1 MLVHD
6 YRLKQSYSQ
15 TSIKKQLIKSKLIKI
30 IILLFPIASLS
41 LPATGRELSPERDIL
56 DKKQLSLSEII
67 PNSSTHWDTANS
79 PNSNNYTNINVS
91 INPLISFEQKNN
103 NYEYSPKK
111 ILQLSKS
118 KEHLLS
124 SKLNIKSKFI
134 ISSGQARL
142 MSEEL
147 VGLIN
152 RFETTLFTAE
162 SLDRDLNVSTA
173 EVIQE
178 ILERSTITSKQ
189 NTKQTN
195 NKAQYHQA
203 HRALYKARQGLKRFH
218 SLLDQRYYGMA
229 RKEWLASKQIL
240 LDNYPI
246 ARSIAQSEV
255 RAMWLDRG
263 TIVKAQSPEDL
274 IPIFDR
280 MAKAGINTVFFETVN
295 SGYTIYPSKVAP
307 QQNPLVEGWD
317 PLKAA
322 VTLAHERGIELH
334 AWMWT
339 FAAVNQRHN
348 VILDLPRNYLGPVL
362 SKHPDWA
369 ITDSEGSR
377 FHYSSGKVFLD
388 PAHPQVRDYLSSL
401 ITEIATKYE
410 VDGIHL
416 DYIRYP
422 FQSPTG
428 KMTYGYGV
436 ASRDL
441 FRKQTGFDPINIYPG
456 HPLWSEWTKF
466 RIEQIDDFVASTA
479 SNLKQLRPNLTLS
492 TAVFPMPK
500 RERLMKIQQHWET
513 WVKEEWIDMLVPMS
527 YAKNTERLHTLTNPL
542 LREFERGKALLLPGI
557 RLLGIS
563 EITALDQM
571 QLLRGMS
578 TEGYALFAAENLN
591 SNLTTIFNNTQGNS
605 TVESQQPLPHRQPFD
620 ASFVRYQS
628 LQKEWNFFLTN
639 NPKELR
645 AVTLEQWGKKAD
657 LLERELQDLVDKPSH
672 TNLFSARVALNS
684 LRRQFP
690 YWMKEVDS
698 VDLYQVQVWQNRLES
713 LDRLLNYGEK
723 KILNSRNL
731 TIDE

>member
-1 MLVHD
+1 MLVRD

-15 TSIKKQLIKSKLIKI
+15 TSIKKQLITGKLIKVV
-30 IILLFPIASLS
+30 IILLPIAFFS
-41 LPATGRELSPERDIL
+41 SPVIAKDLLLERNAV
-56 DKKQLSLSEII
+56 DKKTNDVKQDLDLIQSLNTNEYNSII
-67 PNSSTHWDTANS
+67 
-79 PNSNNYTNINVS
+79 TNIK
-91 INPLISFEQKNN
+91 PLNYFIKNN
-103 NYEYSPKK
+103 NKFNQKRILTLFEGTEY
-111 ILQLSKS
+111 
-118 KEHLLS
+118 LLS
-124 SKLNIKSKFI
+124 SNFNLQSKFA
-134 ISSGQARL
+134 ISPGQARL

-147 VGLIN
+147 AGLIS

-162 SLDRDLNVSTA
+162 ALDRDINVSTA
-173 EVIQE
+173 EVIKK
-178 ILERSTITSKQ
+178 ILGRSTITSKQ
-189 NTKQTN
+189 NTKRID
-195 NKAQYHQA
+195 KAQYRQS
-203 HRALYKARQGLKRFH
+203 HRALHKARQGLKRFH
-218 SLLDQRYYGMA
+218 SLLDLRYYSMA

-246 ARSIAQSEV
+246 HHSIAQSEV

-377 FHYSSGKVFLD
+377 FHYSSRKVFLD
-388 PAHPQVRDYLSSL
+388 PAHPEVQDYLSSL
-401 ITEIATKYE
+401 ITEIATEYE

-441 FRKQTGFDPINIYPG
+441 FRKQTGFDPVNIYPG

-466 RIEQIDDFVASTA
+466 RIEQINNFVASTA

-500 RERLMKIQQHWET
+500 SERLMKIQQHWET
-513 WVKEEWIDMLVPMS
+513 WVKQEWIDMLVPMS
-527 YAKNTERLHTLTNPL
+527 YAKDTERLHTLTNPL
-542 LREFERGKALLLPGI
+542 LREFERGKALFLPGI

-591 SNLTTIFNNTQGNS
+591 SNLTTIFNNTQGDS
-605 TVESQQPLPHRQPFD
+605 TLELKQPLPHRQPFD

-639 NPKELR
+639 NSQELKE
-645 AVTLEQWGKKAD
+645 VTLEEWGKKAD

-672 TNLFSARVALNS
+672 TNLFSARLALRS
-684 LRRQFP
+684 MRRQFP
-690 YWMKEVDS
+690 YWMKEVNS
-698 VDLYQVQVWQNRLES
+698 VDAYQIRVWQNRLES

-723 KILNSRNL
+723 KILNSRSL

>member
-1 MLVHD
+1 MSVHD
-6 YRLKQSYSQ
+6 YRLKKSYSQ
-15 TSIKKQLIKSKLIKI
+15 TSIKKQLVNSKLAKTI
-30 IILLFPIASLS
+30 IILLPIISFS
-41 LPATGRELSPERDIL
+41 LPATARELLFKREKVVKNTPF
-56 DKKQLSLSEII
+56 LSETILNVK
-67 PNSSTHWDTANS
+67 PNNHTEKYYNYYKYSDYNINTKSLFTS
-79 PNSNNYTNINVS
+79 IQENNYKFKKTNVLN
-91 INPLISFEQKNN
+91 L
-103 NYEYSPKK
+103 YEGAEYV
-111 ILQLSKS
+111 LSA
-118 KEHLLS
+118 
-124 SKLNIKSKFI
+124 KLNIKSKFI
-134 ISSGQARL
+134 ISPGQARL
-142 MSEEL
+142 MSKEL
-147 VGLIN
+147 TGLIS

-162 SLDRDLNVSTA
+162 ALNRNIDVSTA
-173 EVIQE
+173 KVIQE
-178 ILERSTITSKQ
+178 ILDKSTITSKQ
-189 NTKQTN
+189 NTKQID
-195 NKAQYHQA
+195 KIRYRQA
-203 HRALYKARQGLKRFH
+203 HRALYNARQGLKRFH
-218 SLLDQRYYGMA
+218 SLLDQRYYSMA
-229 RKEWLASKQIL
+229 RKEWSASKQIL

-246 ARSIAQSEV
+246 NRSIAQPEV
-255 RAMWLDRG
+255 RAIWLDRG
-263 TIVKAQSPEDL
+263 TIVKARSPEDL

-280 MAKAGINTVFFETVN
+280 LAKAGINTVFFETIN
-295 SGYTIYPSKVAP
+295 SGYTIYPSKIAP
-307 QQNPLVEGWD
+307 QQNPLVKGWD
-317 PLKAA
+317 PLEAA
-322 VTLAHERGIELH
+322 ITLAHERGIELH

-369 ITDSEGSR
+369 MTDGQGSR

-388 PAHPQVRDYLSSL
+388 PAHPEVKNYLSSL
-401 ITEIATKYE
+401 ITEIATKYK

-441 FRKQTGFDPINIYPG
+441 FRKQTGFDPVNIYPG
-456 HPLWSEWTKF
+456 HPLWSKWTKF
-466 RIEQIDDFVASTA
+466 RIEQIDNFVALTA
-479 SNLKQLRPNLTLS
+479 SNLKQLRPNLIFS

-500 RERLMKIQQHWET
+500 RERLMKIQQNWET
-513 WVKEEWIDMLVPMS
+513 WVKQEWIDMLVPMS
-527 YAKNTERLHTLTNPL
+527 YAKDAEKLHTLTNPL

-591 SNLTTIFNNTQGNS
+591 SNLTTIFNNTQGDS
-605 TVESQQPLPHRQPFD
+605 TVESKQPLPHRQPFD
-620 ASFVRYQS
+620 AGFVRYRS

-639 NPKELR
+639 NPQELR
-645 AVTLEQWGKKAD
+645 AVTLEEWGKKAD
-657 LLERELQDLVDKPSH
+657 LLDRELQDLVDKPSH
-672 TNLFSARVALNS
+672 TNLFSTRVALNS

-690 YWMKEVDS
+690 YWMKEVNS
-698 VDLYQVQVWQNRLES
+698 VDRDRVQVWQNRLDS

-723 KILNSRNL
+723 KILNSRSL

>member
-1 MLVHD
+1 MLIRN
-6 YRLKQSYSQ
+6 YRCKQSYLQ
-15 TSIKKQLIKSKLIKI
+15 TRPKKQLTNSKLIKTI
-30 IILLFPIASLS
+30 IFLFPTIFLSPAIA
-41 LPATGRELSPERDIL
+41 TELSANR
-56 DKKQLSLSEII
+56 EII
-67 PNSSTHWDTANS
+67 NNSSLFCSATTSTAQKKRCAGNRV
-79 PNSNNYTNINVS
+79 NRKKHHDINVN
-91 INPLISFEQKNN
+91 INPLLKH
-103 NYEYSPKK
+103 NYPKYNQTNLIELFKDTEY
-111 ILQLSKS
+111 
-118 KEHLLS
+118 LLS
-124 SKLNIKSKFI
+124 SKLNLKPKFI

-142 MSEEL
+142 MNEEL
-147 VGLIN
+147 AGLIN
-152 RFETTLFTAE
+152 RFEATLFTAE
-162 SLDRDLNVSTA
+162 ALERNTNVSTA
-173 EVIQE
+173 EIIQE
-178 ILERSTITSKQ
+178 ILERPTIKSKKD
-189 NTKQTN
+189 TKQLD
-195 NKAQYHQA
+195 KAQYERA
-203 HRALYKARQGLKRFH
+203 YRALYKARQGLKRFH
-218 SLLDQRYYGMA
+218 SLLDLRYYSMA
-229 RKEWLASKQIL
+229 KKEWLASKQML

-246 ARSIAQSEV
+246 NRSFAQSEI

-263 TIVKAQSPEDL
+263 TIVKARSPEDL

-280 MAKAGINTVFFETVN
+280 LAKAGINTVFFETVN

-307 QQNPLVEGWD
+307 QQNPLVKGWD

-322 VTLAHERGIELH
+322 IKLAHERGIELH

-348 VILDLPRNYLGPVL
+348 IILDLPRNYLGPVL

-369 ITDSEGSR
+369 ITDNQGSR

-401 ITEIATKYE
+401 ITEIATKYD

-441 FRKQTGFDPINIYPG
+441 FRKQTGFDPVNIYPG

-466 RIEQIDDFVASTA
+466 RIEQIDNFVASTA
-479 SNLKQLRPNLTLS
+479 KNLKQLRPDLTLS

-513 WVKEEWIDMLVPMS
+513 WVKQEWIDMLVPMS
-527 YAKNTERLHTLTNPL
+527 YAKDAGRLHTLVAPL
-542 LREFERGKALLLPGI
+542 QREFESGKALLLPGI
-557 RLLGIS
+557 RLLGIP
-563 EITALDQM
+563 EIIALDQM

-591 SNLTTIFNNTQGNS
+591 SHLTTIFNNTQGDS
-605 TVESQQPLPHRQPFD
+605 TFEVKQPLPHRQPFD
-620 ASFVRYQS
+620 ASFVRYQN
-628 LQKEWNFFLTN
+628 LQQEWNFFLTDR
-639 NPKELR
+639 PQEFR
-645 AVTLEQWGKKAD
+645 AETLEEWGEKAN
-657 LLERELQDLVDKPSH
+657 LLDRELQDLVDKPSH
-672 TNLFSARVALNS
+672 TNLFSTKVALNS
-684 LRRQFP
+684 LRRKFP
-690 YWMKEVDS
+690 YWMKEADS
-698 VDLYQVQVWQNRLES
+698 VDLDRVRVWQNRLDS

-723 KILNSRNL
+723 KILNPRNP